1 MPAKDLGI
9 TSIFG
14 NAAIK
19 RSLGVSGLGQ
29 TLPFDL
35 SGTRAVFQSSK
46 ETIFTASSSSLVP
59 APAMKSMEERLFD
72 SKANAKIYTS
82 KVAMRINES
91 WRKQLF
97 RQIDSVLDADEWL
110 EGDEPLTS
118 ESYQTFLRL
127 MLVIQPSVK
136 PGLGM
141 TSGGNLMAIWQTGDA
156 RLTIYCFGDD
166 ELRYVLSYLEEGKRR
181 TAAAD
186 ASIRNIQKL
195 LAAFQPEQWFGNE
208 SA

>member
-1 MPAKDLGI
+1 M

-14 NAAIK
+14 NAATR
-19 RSLGVSGLGQ
+19 RSLGITGLGQ
-29 TLPFDL
+29 SPSFDL
-35 SGTRAVFQSSK
+35 VGTKALFQSVEEK
-46 ETIFTASSSSLVP
+46 NFTASSASLAS
-59 APAMKSMEERLFD
+59 APAIKSTEERLFD
-72 SKANAKIYTS
+72 AKACAKIYTAQVE
-82 KVAMRINES
+82 VAMRINEN

-97 RQIDSVLDADEWL
+97 RQIDSVLDADEWMV
-110 EGDEPLTS
+110 GDEPLTP

-127 MLVIQPSVK
+127 MFVLQPRIK

-141 TSGGNLMAIWQTGDA
+141 TSDGNLMAIWQAGDA

-166 ELRYVLSYLEEGKRR
+166 DLRYVLSYVEDGKRR

-186 ASIRNIQKL
+186 ASIFNIRKL
-195 LAAFQPEQWFGNE
+195 LAAFEPDQWFGNE

>member
-1 MPAKDLGI
+1 M

-19 RSLGVSGLGQ
+19 RSLGISGLEQ
-29 TLPFDL
+29 SLPVGL
-35 SGTRAVFQSSK
+35 SGTKAVFQSAEEK
-46 ETIFTASSSSLVP
+46 YFTASSAALAS
-59 APAMKSMEERLFD
+59 APTVKSMEERLFD
-72 SKANAKIYTS
+72 AKANAKIYTS
-82 KVAMRINES
+82 QVAMRINEN

-97 RQIDSVLDADEWL
+97 RQIDSVLDADEWMV
-110 EGDEPLTS
+110 GDEPLTT

-127 MLVIQPSVK
+127 MFVIKPRVK
-136 PGLGM
+136 PGLGI
-141 TSGGNLMAIWQTGDA
+141 TSDGNLMAIWQAGDA

-166 ELRYVLSYLEEGKRR
+166 DLRYVLSYMEEGKRR

-186 ASIRNIQKL
+186 ASIRNIRKL
-195 LAAFQPEQWFGNE
+195 LAAFQPDQWFGNE

>member
-1 MPAKDLGI
+1 MPATDLKI

-19 RSLGVSGLGQ
+19 RSLGISGLGQ
-29 TLPFDL
+29 SLPFNL
-35 SGTRAVFQSSK
+35 SGTKAVFQSS
-46 ETIFTASSSSLVP
+46 EEHFTASSASLVP
-59 APAMKSMEERLFD
+59 TPAVKSTEERLFD
-72 SKANAKIYTS
+72 AKANAKIYTS
-82 KVAMRINES
+82 QVAMRINEN

-97 RQIDSVLDADEWL
+97 RQIDSVLDADEWMV
-110 EGDEPLTS
+110 GDEPLTT

-127 MLVIQPSVK
+127 MFVIQPRVK

-141 TSGGNLMAIWQTGDA
+141 TSNGDLMAIWQTGDA

-166 ELRYVLSYLEEGKRR
+166 ELRYVLSYLEDGKRR

-186 ASIRNIQKL
+186 GSIRNIQKL
-195 LAAFQPEQWFGNE
+195 LAAFQPDQWFGNE